1 MHYTDAIIR
10 EVYKILG
17 AADFLG
23 NPISLLGSVSSGVH
37 DFFHE
42 PHKGLVL
49 GPKDYGIGIVKGTQ
63 SLMRGSVYGIFNT
76 AAKITGSIGK
86 GVANLSTDLDYVQE
100 REKNHREKPR
110 HLGEGIAYGVRDL
123 GLGFFHGLTG
133 VLVEPVKGLQREG
146 MVGLGKGVVG
156 GVVGILTKPAV
167 GCIDLLSKTA
177 EGIKN
182 TTTFFEE
189 ARLSRV
195 RPPRYFGP
203 DRVLRSYNYRRA
215 EGQEVLYTLE
225 DGKYRSEWCV
235 CVCVYLCV
243 FSFFDLFFWLSF
255 FFDITFALSR
265 NF

>member
-1 MHYTDAIIR
+1 LNDLFQFSTQADLINRIVMHYTDAIIR
-10 EVYKILG
+10 EVYTILG

-42 PHKGLVL
+42 PHKGLVI

-63 SLMRGSVYGIFNT
+63 SLVRGSVYGIFNT

-100 REKNHREKPR
+100 RERNHREKPR
-110 HLGEGIAYGVRDL
+110 HIGEGFAYGVRDL

-146 MVGLGKGVVG
+146 MVGFGKGVVG

-182 TTTFFEE
+182 TTTYFEE
-189 ARLSRV
+189 HRLSRI

-225 DGKYRSEWCV
+225 GGKYHNEWYV
-235 CVCVYLCV
+235 SH
-243 FSFFDLFFWLSF
+243 FLF
-255 FFDITFALSR
+255 
-265 NF
+265 